1 MNASRATAMMLR
13 IFLAAGVV
21 TLLIG
26 LLMPESGDSDR
37 ILWFGVLLLI
47 LAPLTGVFVT
57 AVALMSE
64 RDRFWTRIASVLICV
79 ILLVVAVSVYI

>member
-1 MNASRATAMMLR
+1 MMLR

>member
-1 MNASRATAMMLR
+1 MNASRATAMTLR

>member
-1 MNASRATAMMLR
+1 LNASRATAMTLR